1 MVKRLQMKVGV
12 ANTGS
17 DDHCRPKQT
26 CGIDV
31 LCNFCQNSTPI
42 CSYNAE
48 LNACKIRSTRA
59 HHMLL
64 GVVRTGSPY
73 NCRPK

>member
-31 LCNFCQNSTPI
+31 LCNFFVRNWFPV
-42 CSYNAE
+42 
-48 LNACKIRSTRA
+48 LNKR
-59 HHMLL
+59 
-64 GVVRTGSPY
+64 
-73 NCRPK
+73 